1 MKRQKVFCIGL
12 GKTGTTSVKEALR
25 ILGYRIIRLPL
36 NWEGITDFDA
46 ALPGVSAAMF
56 KELDAAF
63 PNSKFILTVRDVEGW
78 LKSIERDMSRK
89 KGVKRDK
96 QKERKKILTLKYGT
110 SEFDAHTFRKAFHEH
125 EAKVSDYFKN
135 RPEDLLVLNVT
146 KSEGWEPLCTF
157 LNEPV
162 PSLSFPYVNK
172 AAELDALLVRL
183 LHVVGDVGVVADISK
198 YSPENIE
205 RLAEKHDV
213 DRYDL
218 SVPFELKDD
227 RRINK
232 VIKRTCAYFGGVAKA
247 SAALHIPEPTIEE
260 ALARQKKHAKEKIRP
275 MRAMEKMRRLVK
287 KGLSYKADTDSR

>member
-1 MKRQKVFCIGL
+1 M
-12 GKTGTTSVKEALR
+12 
-25 ILGYRIIRLPL
+25 LGYRIIRLPL

-56 KELDAAF
+56 TELDAAF

-96 QKERKKILTLKYGT
+96 QEDRKKILTLKYGT
-110 SEFDAHTFRKAFHEH
+110 SDFDPKAFRIAFHRH
-125 EAKVSDYFKN
+125 EAKVVDYFKN

-162 PSLSFPYVNK
+162 PNSSFPYVNK

-183 LHVVGDVGVVADISK
+183 LYVTRDVGVVADISK
-198 YSPENIE
+198 YAHENIE

-218 SVPFELKDD
+218 SAPFALKDD

-232 VIKRTCAYFGGVAKA
+232 VIKRACAHFGGVAKA
-247 SAALHIPEPTIEE
+247 AAALNIPEHAIKE
-260 ALARQKKHAKEKIRP
+260 ALDRQKKHAKAKLKPTRALEQIR
-275 MRAMEKMRRLVK
+275 RFVK
-287 KGLSYKADTDSR
+287 KGITYKAGTNSH